1 MRLKIVEDWRSGWRW
16 FSVWGFALIVFFAT
30 TPLPPEIVNALPAPI
45 AKNLV
50 TIVAVC
56 SLILRFVRQ
65 TDPANIKYRFGG
77 DKSNQG
83 GQ

>member
-30 TPLPPEIVNALPAPI
+30 TPLPPEIIRLLPTPI
-45 AKNLV
+45 ADNLV
-50 TIVAVC
+50 SIVAVC
-56 SLILRFVRQ
+56 SLILRFVQQ
-65 TDPANIKYRFGG
+65 TDPANTKYRFGG